1 MKKPSFVSRTVAA
14 LLAAAFGC
22 GVCQAQGEPAV
33 PFDPA
38 KSTTVLLGDSITFGG
53 WWANT
58 FRGQNMVNKGIPG
71 DGTEGMLGRLGP
83 VLGAKPNKILV
94 LAGIND
100 LLRGRTP
107 QEVATTY
114 RQLLTELSGA
124 GGAKVYVQSTFHV
137 APPMPLAI
145 NDKVTT
151 LNTAMRQFCEQSRRC
166 TYIDLNFVLAP
177 SGQLQPGFTV
187 DGLHL
192 NQAGYEAWFAQ
203 LKGMQL
209 LN

>member
-14 LLAAAFGC
+14 LLAATFGC
-22 GVCQAQGEPAV
+22 GACLAQGEPAV

-38 KSTTVLLGDSITFGG
+38 RSTTVVLGDSITFGG
-53 WWANT
+53 WWSNN

-83 VLGAKPNKILV
+83 VLAAKPNKILV

-100 LLRGRTP
+100 LLRGRAP

-114 RQLLTELSGA
+114 RQLLTELSASGS
-124 GGAKVYVQSTFHV
+124 KVYVQSTFYV
-137 APPMPLAI
+137 APPMPLAT
-145 NDKVTT
+145 NERVAA
-151 LNTAMRQFCEQSRRC
+151 LNTAMRQFCEQSKRC
-166 TYIDLNFVLAP
+166 TFLDLNFVLAP
-177 SGQLQPGFTV
+177 AGQLQPGFTV

-209 LN
+209 LLP